1 MILSVTGVTIFSST
15 IEVIHSHCF
24 VIFKTMKNNHFLYE
38 ISLFISSLS
47 PKNNSRMTK
56 AELTYV
62 IFDVKVRL
70 RNFLGV

>member
-1 MILSVTGVTIFSST
+1 MSMCHYVILQYNAARCRAARWRAARLHAARDHLT
-15 IEVIHSHCF
+15 
-24 VIFKTMKNNHFLYE
+24 E

-62 IFDVKVRL
+62 IFDVMVRL
-70 RNFLGV
+70 RNFLRV